1 MLPLVH
7 PSPQPKWYLDRFS
20 RFRRTHSR
28 EPVSQGSRLWQTD
41 RQTDRQT
48 PKALFITFSSVEAKV
63 HDKSGKLRANWLS
76 ICFVYSS
83 DVVEFVT
90 IALSNLDLNR
100 VFVLAICGDEVLS
113 VDYTVGDGDNC
124 CTLWSWT
131 SRPMTFRVSTN
142 LAKSE
147 TQCYVRKT
155 ALI

>member
-7 PSPQPKWYLDRFS
+7 PSPQPKWHLDRFS
-20 RFRRTHSR
+20 RFRRAHNCDK
-28 EPVSQGSRLWQTD
+28 QTD
-41 RQTDRQT
+41 RQTDRR
-48 PKALFITFSSVEAKV
+48 LMHFITFSSVDAKLR
-63 HDKSGKLRANWLS
+63 DKSGKLRANWLS

-100 VFVLAICGDEVLS
+100 VFVLAICEDEVLS

-124 CTLWSWT
+124 RKLWSRT

-147 TQCYVRKT
+147 TQFYVRKT
-155 ALI
+155 ALILI